1 MPFWRDREAI
11 AGLLLTLVMVLA
23 VAGAPAAYLDFSL
36 YAAPLFVVFA
46 VLSFS
51 QLRNVARV
59 FLLLSLLMLIAS
71 LLFDPQAWQNLQN
84 GIRRAMFYASFF
96 TALTFIRDAALHSRL
111 VRQAGETI
119 TRQKPGRQYV
129 ILAIGSH
136 LFGVMMNFG
145 SIGMLGTMIR
155 RSISHLQPDAAARL
169 LRHSMM
175 ALLRGFS
182 ATSSWSPMSLTP
194 LVVVSIL
201 PGMTWE
207 RILPFGLASSLLLL
221 LAGWLVHAFAEPE
234 LGDIEGVTWESRLD
248 WRPILGLITIVGG
261 IFVGIL
267 LLRRIMGSSISEAV
281 IVVLPAASLVWMLV
295 QCLSMRQG
303 ILLRYGHRIRLLLSQ
318 TLSNQRTEIIV
329 LATAGFIGGAGSGLL
344 PYETMGQWLRQIP
357 YAYVALP
364 LMVFWLVLVLG
375 YIGVNPVITVS
386 VIGTLIA
393 QPEAFGIEPIFLGM
407 VYLLCWSLTAQLAP
421 FTASN
426 LILASIAGVSSVVVV
441 NQWNRRF
448 ALVVLPTASIGIAI
462 AGVILHR

>member
-1 MPFWRDREAI
+1 
-11 AGLLLTLVMVLA
+11 
-23 VAGAPAAYLDFSL
+23 
-36 YAAPLFVVFA
+36 
-46 VLSFS
+46 
-51 QLRNVARV
+51 
-59 FLLLSLLMLIAS
+59 
-71 LLFDPQAWQNLQN
+71 
-84 GIRRAMFYASFF
+84 
-96 TALTFIRDAALHSRL
+96 
-111 VRQAGETI
+111 
-119 TRQKPGRQYV
+119 
-129 ILAIGSH
+129 
-136 LFGVMMNFG
+136 
-145 SIGMLGTMIR
+145 
-155 RSISHLQPDAAARL
+155 
-169 LRHSMM
+169 
-175 ALLRGFS
+175 
-182 ATSSWSPMSLTP
+182 MSLTP